1 METVKALTLA
11 IIVVVAA
18 ATTMSYAQRV
28 DERDQLRMAATYE
41 RGGDLRGAARIY
53 QELLAGS
60 PSNDAYFQGVVRT
73 LSGLQQYDALLPRV
87 ETYASQKQS
96 SDAGVLAGS
105 LCARRGERDA
115 AQQWWTR
122 ALDWSVDKEQTLVQ
136 ISTEQRKTGLFDL
149 ALTSIRRAR
158 DLAGS
163 AREHPYSDELVSL
176 LTLTSQYEEASNE
189 IIDVFTTE
197 RDLYK
202 AMRAFTVVLASEG
215 AIQYALIAVDRLSST
230 DEDHVRLQQWM
241 YRQTK
246 SWEKALVTSEQLDRV
261 TRSNGNEVLM
271 FAEGARNDEQYEIA
285 LRAYD
290 RVLAMSTDQR
300 AKIAAAYGSVRTIEQ
315 QMRRSR
321 ELSVADAREIVRR
334 YDDVITTYPQHP
346 LCADALMHAARIE
359 DGVLQQSD
367 KARERLLRIQN
378 QWRGTST
385 YAEAAL
391 LLATLYLAI
400 DKDSEATE
408 VLNAL
413 IVAPVVVVGDRHDL
427 ARLQLADMKF
437 WNNEIADARRIYSE
451 LAEVPS
457 SVAANDAI
465 DRLLLLDLAQDDSAS
480 VVKFAQGEGLF
491 ARRQYHQAY
500 TTYMKISDSARDL
513 DLRDRASAR
522 AMESALAMRDDSLAV
537 VPIRRVIERIPE
549 TIWGDRVLI
558 RLADIE
564 ERKGDVQ
571 ASITTLNSLL
581 VAYPRSIFV
590 PSARDRIRRLR
601 GDL

>member
-18 ATTMSYAQRV
+18 ATVSYAQRV

-73 LSGLQQYDALLPRV
+73 LSGLQQYDALLPLA

-105 LCARRGERDA
+105 LRARRGERDA

-136 ISTEQRKTGLFDL
+136 ISTEQRKSGLFDL

-163 AREHPYSDELVSL
+163 AHEHPYSDELVSL
-176 LTLTSQYEEASNE
+176 LTLTSQYEEACNE

-197 RDLYK
+197 RDLYR
-202 AMRAFTVVLASEG
+202 AMRALTVVLASEG
-215 AIQYALIAVDRLSST
+215 AIQYALAAVDRLSST

-246 SWEKALVTSEQLDRV
+246 SWEKALATSEQLDRV

-334 YDDVITTYPQHP
+334 YDDVIATYPQHP

-400 DKDSEATE
+400 GKDSEATE
-408 VLNAL
+408 VLNTL
-413 IVAPVVVVGDRHDL
+413 IVAPVVVVGDRRDL

-437 WNNEIADARRIYSE
+437 WNNEIPDARRIYSE

-500 TTYMKISDSARDL
+500 ATYMQISESARDL

-558 RLADIE
+558 RLAEIE

-571 ASITTLNSLL
+571 AAITTLNSLL

>member
-1 METVKALTLA
+1 METVKVLALAVAILLA
-11 IIVVVAA
+11 SVTA
-18 ATTMSYAQRV
+18 SHAQRV

-73 LSGLQQYDALLPRV
+73 LSGLQQYDALLPLV
-87 ETYASQKQS
+87 EAYASQKRS
-96 SDAGVLAGS
+96 SDASILAGS
-105 LCARRGERDA
+105 LRARRGEREV

-122 ALDWSVDKEQTLVQ
+122 ALEWSADKEQTLVQ
-136 ISTEQRKTGLFDL
+136 MSAEQRKSGLIDL

-158 DLAGS
+158 ELAGS
-163 AREHPYSDELVSL
+163 DREHPYSDEFISL
-176 LTLTSQYEEASNE
+176 LTLTNQYQEACNQ
-189 IIDVFTTE
+189 IVDVFITDH
-197 RDLYK
+197 DLY
-202 AMRAFTVVLASEG
+202 RAIRSLTVVLASES
-215 AIQYALIAVDRLSST
+215 ALPFAVSAVERLSDS

-246 SWEKALVTSEQLDRV
+246 SWDKALATSVQLDRV

-271 FAEGARNDEQYEIA
+271 FADGARNDEQYDIA

-300 AKIAAAYGSVRTIEQ
+300 TKIAAAYGSVRTMEQ

-321 ELSVADAREIVRR
+321 ELSVSDAREIVRR
-334 YDDVITTYPQHP
+334 YDDVIATYPQHP

-359 DGVLQQSD
+359 DGVLQQPD
-367 KARERLLRIQN
+367 KAQERLLRIQN

-400 DKDSEATE
+400 GKDSEATE

-413 IVAPVVVVGDRHDL
+413 IVSPVIVVGDRRDL

-437 WNNEIADARRIYSE
+437 WNNEIPEARRIYSE

-465 DRLLLLDLAQDDSAS
+465 DRLLLLDLVQDDSTS
-480 VVKFAQGEGLF
+480 VVKFAQAEGLA
-491 ARRQYHQAY
+491 ARRKYQQAY
-500 TTYMKISDSARDL
+500 ATYLQIGESARDV
-513 DLRDRASAR
+513 DLRDRACAR
-522 AMESALAMRDDSLAV
+522 AMEAALAMRDDSLAV
-537 VPIRRVIERIPE
+537 VPIRRVIERVPE

-558 RLADIE
+558 RLSEIQERQGDI
-564 ERKGDVQ
+564 Q
-571 ASITTLNSLL
+571 AAVTTLNSLL
-581 VAYPRSIFV
+581 IAYPRSIFV

-601 GDL
+601 GDS

>member
-1 METVKALTLA
+1 METVKALTVA

-18 ATTMSYAQRV
+18 ATVSYAQRV

-73 LSGLQQYDALLPRV
+73 LSGLQQYDALLPLV

-105 LCARRGERDA
+105 LRARRGERDA

-176 LTLTSQYEEASNE
+176 LTLTSQYQEACNE

-197 RDLYK
+197 RDLYR
-202 AMRAFTVVLASEG
+202 AMRALTVVLASEG
-215 AIQYALIAVDRLSST
+215 AIQYALTAVDRLSST

-246 SWEKALVTSEQLDRV
+246 SWDKALATSEQLDRI

-290 RVLAMSTDQR
+290 RVLAMSSDQR

-334 YDDVITTYPQHP
+334 YDDVIATYPQHP

-359 DGVLQQSD
+359 DGVLQQPD

-400 DKDSEATE
+400 GKDSEATE

-413 IVAPVVVVGDRHDL
+413 IVAPVVVVGDRRDL

-437 WNNEIADARRIYSE
+437 WNNEIPDARRIYSE

-480 VVKFAQGEGLF
+480 VVRFAQGEGLF
-491 ARRQYHQAY
+491 TRRQYHQAY
-500 TTYMKISDSARDL
+500 AIYLQISESARDL

-522 AMESALAMRDDSLAV
+522 AMESALAVRDDSLAI
-537 VPIRRVIERIPE
+537 VPIRRVVERIPE

-558 RLADIE
+558 RLAEIE
-564 ERKGDVQ
+564 ERKGDFQ
-571 ASITTLNSLL
+571 AAITTLNSLL

>member
-1 METVKALTLA
+1 METVKALTVV

-18 ATTMSYAQRV
+18 ATVSYAQRV

-60 PSNDAYFQGVVRT
+60 PSNEAYFQGVVRT
-73 LSGLQQYDALLPRV
+73 LSGLQQYDALLPLV
-87 ETYASQKQS
+87 ETYASQRQS

-105 LCARRGERDA
+105 LRARRGERDA

-136 ISTEQRKTGLFDL
+136 ISTEQRKSGLFDL

-176 LTLTSQYEEASNE
+176 LTLTSQYEEACNE
-189 IIDVFTTE
+189 IIEVFTTE
-197 RDLYK
+197 RDLYR
-202 AMRAFTVVLASEG
+202 AMRALTVVLASEG
-215 AIQYALIAVDRLSST
+215 AIQYALAAVDRLSST
-230 DEDHVRLQQWM
+230 DEDYVRLQQWM

-246 SWEKALVTSEQLDRV
+246 SWEKALATSEQLDRV

-334 YDDVITTYPQHP
+334 YDDVIATYPQHP

-400 DKDSEATE
+400 GKDSEATE

-413 IVAPVVVVGDRHDL
+413 IVAPVVVVGDRRDL

-437 WNNEIADARRIYSE
+437 WNNEIPDARRIYSE

-500 TTYMKISDSARDL
+500 TTYMQISESARDL

-558 RLADIE
+558 RLAEIE

-571 ASITTLNSLL
+571 AAITTLNSLL

>member
-18 ATTMSYAQRV
+18 ASVSYAQRV

-73 LSGLQQYDALLPRV
+73 LSGLQQYDALLPLV

-105 LCARRGERDA
+105 LRARRGERDA

-136 ISTEQRKTGLFDL
+136 ISTEQRKSGLFDL

-163 AREHPYSDELVSL
+163 AREHPYSDELVSM
-176 LTLTSQYEEASNE
+176 LTLTSQYQEACNE

-197 RDLYK
+197 RDLYR
-202 AMRAFTVVLASEG
+202 AMRALTVVLASEG
-215 AIQYALIAVDRLSST
+215 AIQYALTAVDRLSST

-246 SWEKALVTSEQLDRV
+246 SWEKALATSEQLDRV

-334 YDDVITTYPQHP
+334 YDDVIATYPQHP

-400 DKDSEATE
+400 GKDREATE

-413 IVAPVVVVGDRHDL
+413 IVAPVVVVGDRRDL

-437 WNNEIADARRIYSE
+437 WNNEIPDARRIYSE

-500 TTYMKISDSARDL
+500 ATYMQISESARDL

-558 RLADIE
+558 RLAEIE
-564 ERKGDVQ
+564 ERKGDFQ
-571 ASITTLNSLL
+571 AAITTLNSLL

>member
-18 ATTMSYAQRV
+18 ATVSYAQRV

-73 LSGLQQYDALLPRV
+73 LSGLQQYDALLPLV

-105 LCARRGERDA
+105 LRARRGERDA

-158 DLAGS
+158 DLAAG

-176 LTLTSQYEEASNE
+176 LTLTSQYQEACNE

-197 RDLYK
+197 RDLYRT
-202 AMRAFTVVLASEG
+202 MRALTVVLASEG
-215 AIQYALIAVDRLSST
+215 AIQYALTAVDRLSST

-246 SWEKALVTSEQLDRV
+246 SWEKALATSEQLDRI

-271 FAEGARNDEQYEIA
+271 FAEGARNDEQCEIA

-334 YDDVITTYPQHP
+334 YDDVIATYPQHP

-359 DGVLQQSD
+359 DGVLQQPD

-400 DKDSEATE
+400 GKDSEATE

-413 IVAPVVVVGDRHDL
+413 IVAPVVVVGDRRDL

-437 WNNEIADARRIYSE
+437 WNNEIPDARRIYSE

-500 TTYMKISDSARDL
+500 ATYLQISESARDL
-513 DLRDRASAR
+513 DLRDRACAR
-522 AMESALAMRDDSLAV
+522 AMESALAVRDDSLAV
-537 VPIRRVIERIPE
+537 VPIRRVVERIPE

-558 RLADIE
+558 RLAEIE
-564 ERKGDVQ
+564 ERKGDIQ
-571 ASITTLNSLL
+571 AAITTLNSLL